1 VTSTLSPTL
10 RLASAVATLALTLT
24 ACSDDGGDSGAS
36 GSSSPAPTTAGPPPA
51 EATADGPFG
60 PGCAGLPTDGEG
72 SVEAIADQS
81 VAAAAGHIPALSSLV
96 HAVKV
101 AGLTQ
106 SLDSQQDVTV
116 LAPANVAF
124 ASVPDDALDSLL
136 HDTPRLTALL
146 THHVIAGRLTPDQL
160 AGTHTTLNN
169 DQVTIEGSGEAFTI
183 AGGGT
188 VTQKVAAVVCG
199 NVQTA
204 NATVYVIDQVLL
216 PPA

>member
-1 VTSTLSPTL
+1 MMSTLSPTL
-10 RLASAVATLALTLT
+10 RRVSAVAALTLVLA
-24 ACSDDGGDSGAS
+24 ACSDDADSGAS
-36 GSSSPAPTTAGPPPA
+36 GSSSSAAETTTAPTTSAA
-51 EATADGPFG
+51 VADGPFG
-60 PGCAGLPTDGEG
+60 PGCAGLPTEGEG
-72 SVEAIADQS
+72 SVEAIASQT
-81 VAAAAGHIPALSSLV
+81 VNTAASHIPALSSLV
-96 HAVKV
+96 HAVEV
-101 AGLTQ
+101 AGLAQ
-106 SLDSQQDVTV
+106 SLDSQQEVTV

-124 ASVPDDALDSLL
+124 ASVPDDALNALL

-169 DQVTIEGSGEAFTI
+169 DDVTIEGSGDAFTV

-188 VTQKVAAVVCG
+188 VTQKPAAVVCG

-216 PPA
+216 PPS